1 MILKQALGR
10 PDQEPDSPL
19 LEDIAFREKDAF
31 LLRDECAQ
39 KYEAYNLGLAQVF
52 PSLGR
57 SKTCKPV
64 SRN

>member
-52 PSLGR
+52 PS
-57 SKTCKPV
+57 
-64 SRN
+64 